1 MKDESQAS
9 ASAVA
14 VPLRW
19 GRRLRRQPQLRSTAT
34 AEGQVRERLDSRA
47 TLLGKRTVN
56 QKYKRHRVTPLL
68 AQRIT
73 LPGNSYF
80 WRTAIVQT

>member
-1 MKDESQAS
+1 MKGEFQAS

-19 GRRLRRQPQLRSTAT
+19 GQRLRRRPQLRSTAT
-34 AEGQVRERLDSRA
+34 AEGPVRGRLDSRA
-47 TLLGKRTVN
+47 TLLGKRIVN
-56 QKYKRHRVTPLL
+56 QEYKRHRVTPLL

-73 LPGNSYF
+73 RSGNSYF
-80 WRTAIVQT
+80 

>member
-1 MKDESQAS
+1 MKGEFQAS

-19 GRRLRRQPQLRSTAT
+19 SGTAT
-34 AEGQVRERLDSRA
+34 AEGPVRGRLDSRA
-47 TLLGKRTVN
+47 TLLGKRIVN
-56 QKYKRHRVTPLL
+56 QEYKRHRVTPLL

-73 LPGNSYF
+73 RSGNSYF
-80 WRTAIVQT
+80 WRTA